1 MQRNMGTCPV
11 RCPCSNNTLNVW
23 FSFLL
28 SQSSITFAW
37 WRNKKH
43 VKTIIAYLGLSEKIT
58 CLKMLMSIDK
68 HIFRG
73 ATLLANKAIYI
84 YLLCDSKIRKGTPRE
99 QANHG
104 SLLKKIP
111 ANWRFLLGLTENR
124 GFSSILF
131 I

>member
-58 CLKMLMSIDK
+58 CFKMLISIDK

-73 ATLLANKAIYI
+73 ADVAGKQSHLLC
-84 YLLCDSKIRKGTPRE
+84 YLLCDSKIRKGTPSE
-99 QANHG
+99 NKQ
-104 SLLKKIP
+104 I
-111 ANWRFLLGLTENR
+111 TEA
-124 GFSSILF
+124 F
-131 I
+131 